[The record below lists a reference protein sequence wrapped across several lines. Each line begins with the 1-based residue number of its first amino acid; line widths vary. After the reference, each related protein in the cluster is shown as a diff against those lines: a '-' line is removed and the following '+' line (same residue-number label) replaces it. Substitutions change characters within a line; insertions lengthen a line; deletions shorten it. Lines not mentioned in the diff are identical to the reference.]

1 MSENPFD
8 PDAADLEVGELDGAA
23 EETSGPDGIE
33 GADDILEADRERDA
47 DELSDDAADYD
58 LEIGEDESVAA
69 EQGNREGDEMVSEG
83 DDPAEVAE
91 LGGDDLD
98 IDAIETETLGE
109 GEEFRVQDD
118 LEVGITGDVDTVEP
132 GDDDPLAR

>member
-8 PDAADLEVGELDGAA
+8 PDAADLEVDELDGAA

-58 LEIGEDESVAA
+58 LEFGEDESVAA
-69 EQGNREGDEMVSEG
+69 EQGNRDGDEMVSEG

-118 LEVGITGDVDTVEP
+118 LEVGITGDVDTAEP
-132 GDDDPLAR
+132 GEDEPLAR